1 VRDLTPAWIV
11 GSPVCAGQ
19 SDLAAFRVRDIRS
32 LSQLRIGLGEKV
44 LGALCVAAK
53 LSVVGSLG
61 VLDFLVGADYILL
74 GGTQIAVPVA
84 YVHDWGLHINDVGLL
99 YVFDNLIL
107 GEYHSTKKQNGRS
120 RGNKKLFGHHGISPY
135 K

>member
-1 VRDLTPAWIV
+1 LDCWKS
-11 GSPVCAGQ
+11 GCAGQ

-32 LSQLRIGLGEKV
+32 LSQFCIGLGEKV
-44 LGALCVAAK
+44 FGALCVAAK

-61 VLDFLVGADYILL
+61 ALDLLVGIDYILL

-84 YVHDWGLHINDVGLL
+84 YVHDWGLHVDDVGLL

-107 GEYHSTKKQNGRS
+107 GEYHSTTKQNGRS
-120 RGNKKLFGHHGISPY
+120 RGNKKLFGNHGISPC

>member
-1 VRDLTPAWIV
+1 LCWLV
-11 GSPVCAGQ
+11 G
-19 SDLAAFRVRDIRS
+19 LAAFRVRDIRS

-44 LGALCVAAK
+44 FGALCVAAK

-61 VLDFLVGADYILL
+61 TLNLLVRTDYVLL

-99 YVFDNLIL
+99 YVFHNLIL
-107 GEYHSTKKQNGRS
+107 GEHHSTTKQNGRS

-135 K
+135 R

>member
-1 VRDLTPAWIV
+1 VRDFTPAEIV

-19 SDLAAFRVRDIRS
+19 LDLAAFRVRDIRS

-44 LGALCVAAK
+44 FGALCVAAK

-61 VLDFLVGADYILL
+61 VLDLLVSADYILL

-107 GEYHSTKKQNGRS
+107 GEYHSTTKQNGRG
-120 RGNKKLFGHHGISPY
+120 RGNKKLFGHHGISPHR
-135 K
+135 